1 MKRIKLVMTAWFSL
15 GIALLFSVSAAAY
28 IDPAV
33 VSYTIP
39 AVAGIIIAGG
49 AIFFAWW
56 RKVKSKVSKKL
67 GIDENAGK
75 EVEGDVEIKEE
86 PEKPAPEKV
95 SDNET
100 DAEKKSEENRNVQ

>member
-1 MKRIKLVMTAWFSL
+1 MIIWFSL
-15 GIALLFSVSAAAY
+15 GIITAFAVPAAAY

-75 EVEGDVEIKEE
+75 EVEGDVEIKDKPSDTGSETKQKEE
-86 PEKPAPEKV
+86 KNSG
-95 SDNET
+95 SDSS
-100 DAEKKSEENRNVQ
+100 DVQK